1 MAAIESQLSDIAKN
15 DPNKKVG
22 LITFNNEVIVFGDCS
37 KDPVNILGDKLT
49 KKENIVNDMAP
60 LKV

>member
-22 LITFNNEVIVFGDCS
+22 LITFNNEVIVFGDCL
-37 KDPVNILGDKLT
+37 KEPVNILGDKLR
-49 KKENIVNDMAP
+49 KKEAVLADVAP
-60 LKV
+60 LKI